1 MRKKRV
7 KFKKKSL
14 VFLLLIIIVIGV
26 IIYKSGSVN
35 FINNIVPKV
44 NEKKKETKKEK
55 EITDFKDMKLDDVKK
70 YTESKNIE
78 LNISYDYSD
87 TLEKDI
93 VIESN
98 LEDKKLDITVSL
110 GSLPLDKFKELKVN
124 ELGNVPIMM
133 YHGIVNTTT
142 NKYTGGNVDK
152 DGYNRTSNAFYKD
165 LEMYYEKG
173 YRLIRLNDYINGI
186 IDVEMGYS
194 PIILTFDDGNENNF
208 KVIKKDENGNLVFD
222 ENSAIGVL
230 ERIKKKY
237 PDMGVTATFFL
248 NGTLCNQ
255 KEYNEDIMKWLIE
268 NGYDIGNHT
277 ISHVDFTKVGIDK
290 TKYEVGAL
298 YKKLDEIIPNQYVHI
313 VALPFGSP
321 YKKSHS
327 NYPYIIDG
335 EYEGYKYHTDAGLR
349 VGWEAE
355 VSPFNKNFD
364 TSFLK
369 RIRAYDNN
377 GVEFDIQM
385 NFKLLEKNRYIS
397 DGNKDMITIPKS
409 KNDNL
414 KETNLKVVTYEE
426 A

>member
-1 MRKKRV
+1 MSKRKV
-7 KFKKKSL
+7 KMKKSGLGIIIFVGLLVVVGIFYFKKDLKIDTEESKTSK
-14 VFLLLIIIVIGV
+14 I
-26 IIYKSGSVN
+26 
-35 FINNIVPKV
+35 
-44 NEKKKETKKEK
+44 EEK
-55 EITDFKDMKLDDVKK
+55 EITDFKGMTISEVKEYASLK
-70 YTESKNIE
+70 KIE
-78 LNISYDYSD
+78 LNIEYDYDD
-87 TLEKDI
+87 TILKDK
-93 VIESN
+93 VIESSNKDNILN
-98 LEDKKLDITVSL
+98 LKVSL
-110 GSLPLDKFKELKVN
+110 GSIPIDKFKELKVN

-152 DGYNRTSNAFYKD
+152 DGYNRTSSAFYKD
-165 LEMYYEKG
+165 LEFYYEKG
-173 YRLIRLNDYINGI
+173 YRMIRLQDYIDGKIN
-186 IDVEMGYS
+186 VEMGYS

-208 KVIKKDENGNLVFD
+208 KVIKKNSDGSLEFD
-222 ENSAIGVL
+222 PESAIGVL

-237 PDMGVTATFFL
+237 KDMGVTATFFL
-248 NGTLCNQ
+248 NGGLCNQ

-277 ISHVDFTKVGIDK
+277 ISHVDFTKVGIEK

-298 YKKLDEIIPNQYVHI
+298 YQKLESIIPGKYVNI

-321 YKKSHS
+321 YKKTNQ

-335 EYEGYKYHTDAGLR
+335 EYEGLKYHTVGALR

-377 GVEFDIQM
+377 GKEFDIEM
-385 NFKLLEKNRYIS
+385 NFKLLENKKFIS
-397 DGNKDMITIPKS
+397 DGNSNIITVLKS
-409 KNDNL
+409 DEDKLIDT
-414 KETNLKVVTYEE
+414 KLKVITY
-426 A
+426 